1 MKYTALFTILLAAT
15 GIAAEGDIIGKI
27 GDMEINVE
35 DVRTAL
41 GKLGAAQEAA
51 ISKDPS
57 LLNQAVRTLLV
68 QKLLLK
74 EARSKKWEDEAAVK
88 AQLERA
94 REAAIGESYL
104 QSISTPPDSYPSDA
118 ELQAAYDS
126 NKAALLIPKQFHLA
140 QIFVANPKDA
150 DKASADKAKAK
161 LDDVL
166 KRLKAKEA
174 FAVVASSHSEESQ
187 SAGRGGEIGWLTEA
201 QIQPE
206 IRQLVPTLAL
216 NAVSDPIKLEDGWHI
231 VKLLDTKAANTPA
244 LDQIKDQLVQQMRAE
259 KAKANSQAYLAKLLQ
274 ENPLAI
280 NELELA
286 KVLKKSGK

>member
-1 MKYTALFTILLAAT
+1 MPADSLDPWNMSGLQEMLAPLDPQALVEYVSNIDSTNTELMRRARA
-15 GIAAEGDIIGKI
+15 GDT
-27 GDMEINVE
+27 
-35 DVRTAL
+35 RTC
-41 GKLGAAQEAA
+41 
-51 ISKDPS
+51 
-57 LLNQAVRTLLV
+57 
-68 QKLLLK
+68 LLL
-74 EARSKKWEDEAAVK
+74 
-88 AQLERA
+88 
-94 REAAIGESYL
+94 
-104 QSISTPPDSYPSDA
+104 TDA
-118 ELQAAYDS
+118 
-126 NKAALLIPKQFHLA
+126 
-140 QIFVANPKDA
+140 
-150 DKASADKAKAK
+150 
-161 LDDVL
+161 
-166 KRLKAKEA
+166 
-174 FAVVASSHSEESQ
+174 Q

>member
-1 MKYTALFTILLAAT
+1 M
-15 GIAAEGDIIGKI
+15 
-27 GDMEINVE
+27 
-35 DVRTAL
+35 
-41 GKLGAAQEAA
+41 
-51 ISKDPS
+51 
-57 LLNQAVRTLLV
+57 
-68 QKLLLK
+68 LK

-104 QSISTPPDSYPSDA
+104 QSISTPPDNYPSEA
-118 ELQAAYDS
+118 ELQAAYDT
-126 NKAALLIPKQFHLA
+126 NKASLLIPKQFHLS
-140 QIFVANPKDA
+140 QIFIAYPKDA
-150 DKASADKAKAK
+150 DKATADKAKAK
-161 LDDVL
+161 LDVVL

-174 FAVVASSHSEESQ
+174 FAVLASSHSEEAQ

-216 NAVSDPIKLEDGWHI
+216 NTVSDPIKLDDGWHI
-231 VKLLDTKAANTPA
+231 IKLLDTKAANTPT
-244 LDQIKDQLVQQMRAE
+244 LEQIKDQLVQQMRAE

-280 NELELA
+280 NELELS
-286 KVLKKSGK
+286 KVLKKAVK